1 MTVISSLGFSQE
13 RPAKLRGTPFPAVK
27 EKTVLFR
34 RKATLWAVSLVL
46 APALAVLGATPVLAA
61 PSSVDRARVE
71 LQRLDEEA
79 GRIEEEWSQARMQL
93 QEGAKRVEA
102 LATDIAAQQ
111 IRVESLAGQA
121 REVALVQFRSR
132 GIDTTTALFVSG
144 DADSFL
150 SELSTANKVA
160 ENMNA
165 VVQEYQAQEANLTD
179 LRRAADAEVA
189 ALTAR
194 ERHMADLDAQA
205 DRKVDE
211 AAAVLQRLTAAERA
225 AVTRD
230 DSGASADQSR
240 AVDAVKTV
248 YSAGG
253 GDPRALKAVA
263 YAVSKVGRTQYVW
276 GAAGPNSFDCSG
288 LTLASYASAG
298 VSLPHSSSAQFGT
311 GKAVAKADL
320 RPGDL
325 LFWYSPVHHVGIYI
339 GNGNF
344 VHARNTTVDIVLQP
358 LSSYPAPYSG
368 ARRVVG

>member
-1 MTVISSLGFSQE
+1 MLAQG
-13 RPAKLRGTPFPAVK
+13 
-27 EKTVLFR
+27 
-34 RKATLWAVSLVL
+34 KATLWAVSFLL
-46 APALAVLGATPVLAA
+46 APVIAVLGATPVTAE
-61 PSSVDRARVE
+61 PSRVDKARAE
-71 LQRLDEEA
+71 LHQLDEEA
-79 GRIEEEWSQARMQL
+79 GRIEEEWAQSRIQL
-93 QEGAKRVEA
+93 QEGRKRVEA
-102 LATDIAAQQ
+102 LNTDIAAQQ
-111 IRVESLAGQA
+111 ARVDVLGEQA
-121 REVALVQFRSR
+121 REVALAQFRSR

-144 DADSFL
+144 DADTFL
-150 SELSTANKVA
+150 NELSTASKVA

-165 VVQEYQAQEANLTD
+165 VMQDYQAQEANLTD
-179 LRRAADAEVA
+179 LRRSADAEVS
-189 ALTAR
+189 ALAER
-194 ERHMADLDAQA
+194 ERRMAELDARA

-211 AAAVLQRLTAAERA
+211 AAAVLARLTAAERA
-225 AVTRD
+225 AV
-230 DSGASADQSR
+230 SGGGATADQSR
-240 AVDAVKTV
+240 VVDAVKTV
-248 YSAGG
+248 YSASGG

-298 VSLPHSSSAQFGT
+298 VSLPHSSAAQFGI
-311 GKAVAKADL
+311 GKSVSKADL

-344 VHARNTTVDIVLQP
+344 VHARNTSVDIVMQP